1 MVLGSLGENL
11 RESLRKI
18 ARSSSVDEKLVKEV
32 VKDIQ
37 RNLISA
43 DVEVDLVLDL
53 TERIKERA
61 MDKDLPKGV
70 SRREHTIKVV
80 YEEISGILGEE
91 SKEIEIEKKPTVIL
105 MVGIQGSGKTTSTV
119 KLSNLFRKKGRKVGV
134 VCADTYRPG
143 AYDQI
148 SQLSDKVNVDLYG
161 DPESEKAEK
170 VAKEGLN
177 HFKNEDKEAIII
189 DTAGRHK
196 DEKGLIEEMK
206 RISSAVDPDE
216 VILVIDG
223 TIGQEAKSQARA
235 FDNATELGSIIVTKL
250 DSSAKGG
257 GALSAVSETGAPI
270 KYIGTGETL
279 DDLKKFD
286 PKRFVS
292 RLLGMGDIE
301 GLLEKVEEAEVEEQ
315 MDEKDMERMM
325 QGDFTLKDMYKQMEM
340 MNNMGSL
347 DKIMDMIPGMG
358 LSMPQD
364 AMEFGEEKMNN
375 FKIIMDSMTDE
386 ELEKP
391 KKINSSRRKRIAK
404 GSGKNEEEIKE
415 LISQYNSTKKML
427 KNLDKRK
434 MGKLGKMFNGNRGGG
449 GPGNLFG

>member
-18 ARSSSVDEKLVKEV
+18 ARSSSVDEKLVEEV

-43 DVEVDLVLDL
+43 DVEVDLVLNL
-53 TERIKERA
+53 TETIKGRA
-61 MDKDLPKGV
+61 LDQDLPSGV
-70 SRREHTIKVV
+70 SRKEHTIKVV
-80 YEEISGILGEE
+80 YEEITKILGEE
-91 SKEIEIEKKPTVIL
+91 VKELEIAKKPTVIL

-119 KLSNLFRKKGRKVGV
+119 KLSNTFRKKGRRVGV

-148 SQLSDKVNVDLYG
+148 AQLGESVNVDVYG
-161 DPESEKAEK
+161 DPEAEKAEK

-177 HFKNEDKEAIII
+177 HFNEEDKEVIIV

-196 DEKGLIEEMK
+196 DEEGLIKEMK

-216 VILVIDG
+216 VVLVIDG
-223 TIGQEAKSQARA
+223 TIGQEAKTQARA
-235 FDNATELGSIIVTKL
+235 FNEATDIGSIIVTKL

-257 GALSAVSETGAPI
+257 GSLSAVSETGAPI
-270 KYIGTGETL
+270 KYIGTGEDL
-279 DDLKKFD
+279 DSLEEFD

-301 GLLEKVEEAEVEEQ
+301 GLLEKVEEAQVEEQ
-315 MDEKDMERMM
+315 MEEEDMERMM
-325 QGDFTLKDMYKQMEM
+325 RGDFTLKDMYKQMEM

-347 DKIMDMIPGMG
+347 DKIMDMVPGMG
-358 LSMPQD
+358 LSMPKE
-364 AMEFGEEKMNN
+364 AMEFGEEKMEK
-375 FKIIMDSMTDE
+375 FRIIMDSMTDE
-386 ELEKP
+386 ELENP
-391 KKINSSRRKRIAK
+391 KIVNSSRRERIAQ
-404 GSGKNEEEIKE
+404 GSGKNQESIKE
-415 LISQYNSTKKML
+415 LIQQFNQTKKML

-434 MGKLGKMFNGNRGGG
+434 MGKLGKMFNGGGG
-449 GPGNLFG
+449 LGDMLGR